1 MAALLSSPVPRHDEC
16 TDAGWTPPLR
26 DGSLAGE
33 CSAWNLKPGWS
44 IRRGIS
50 HSFYWQMNQRPT
62 VSRVGC
68 SGALVQQ
75 RTPGRWEHAGWQR
88 PFVAARTLAQ
98 GLDGV
103 RGAVRE
109 PSPSAL
115 HCAWT
120 WLRRQNAGP
129 GGISAGSS
137 ERACE
142 DDWILTHL
150 LHTADSSPRAQVN
163 RRARVGA
170 QAATLAAL
178 HGDRGSCSVR
188 RRPGGRAAVGRGR
201 RGHAA
206 QARCRSV
213 PRMWP
218 AARAA

>member
-1 MAALLSSPVPRHDEC
+1 MHRRRMDPSP
-16 TDAGWTPPLR
+16 AGWVSRRGMLR
-26 DGSLAGE
+26 LEFEARLVNS
-33 CSAWNLKPGWS
+33 SWNLPFILLADESKTNRLSGGMQWRIS
-44 IRRGIS
+44 AAAHSRKVGACWLAAAIRRRA
-50 HSFYWQMNQRPT
+50 YA
-62 VSRVGC
+62 C
-68 SGALVQQ
+68 A
-75 RTPGRWEHAGWQR
+75 
-88 PFVAARTLAQ
+88 

-129 GGISAGSS
+129 GGASAGSS

-178 HGDRGSCSVR
+178 HGDRGSCSAR
-188 RRPGGRAAVGRGR
+188 RRPGGRAAAGRGR